1 LEVDKKQSVEPIQER
16 QEQQK
21 SAPTEESRW
30 HQLNIDTDI
39 PSKNEIKVAL
49 K

>member
-1 LEVDKKQSVEPIQER
+1 VEPIQER

-21 SAPTEESRW
+21 STPTEENSW
-30 HQLNIDTDI
+30 NQLNINTDI

-49 K
+49 KQL